1 MKILVTNDDGIHA
14 PGLWAAVEAL
24 SEVGEV
30 VVVAPDR
37 EQSGVGT
44 AISMHHPVR
53 VTEVPPRVEGVTA
66 YAVEGTPADCTIL
79 ALESLIEDTVDLVIS
94 GINRGANLGNDIFI
108 SGTVGAAFQ
117 GFFRGIPSIA
127 MSVAS
132 LTDVHYGPAALV
144 ARLLAQATAEG
155 KLNAPLLLNVNLPN
169 VPLEKIK
176 GVSMTQLGKRT
187 YMDVVKEGDDGR
199 RKYYWIVRDKPGWE
213 LAKGLEIWVVRRRR
227 VSITPIHTNLTSNDG
242 SKSIGALTRELR
254 QALRPQ

>member
-1 MKILVTNDDGIHA
+1 MKILVTNDDGIYA
-14 PGLWAAVEAL
+14 PGLWAVAGAL
-24 SEVGEV
+24 GEVGEV

-44 AISMHHPVR
+44 AISMNHPVR
-53 VTEVPPRVEGVTA
+53 VSEALSPLEGITA

-79 ALESLIEDTVDLVIS
+79 ALESLIEDEVGLIVS

-127 MSVAS
+127 ISVAS

-155 KLNAPLLLNVNLPN
+155 KLIAPLLLNVNLPN

-176 GVSMTQLGKRT
+176 GVSMTQLGRRT
-187 YMDVVKEGDDGR
+187 YMDVVKEGDDGH

-213 LAKGLEIWVVRRRR
+213 LAKGLDIWVVRRRR
-227 VSITPIHTNLTSNDG
+227 VSITPIHANLTSNHV
-242 SKSIGALTRELR
+242 SKDMGALTRELR
-254 QALRPQ
+254 RALRPQ